1 MFNIGHDLAT
11 QKKCD
16 GPKWTS
22 FKPYHALLTEQ
33 KRP

>member
-1 MFNIGHDLAT
+1 MFNVCLAK
-11 QKKCD
+11 QRKCD
-16 GPKWTS
+16 RPKWTS